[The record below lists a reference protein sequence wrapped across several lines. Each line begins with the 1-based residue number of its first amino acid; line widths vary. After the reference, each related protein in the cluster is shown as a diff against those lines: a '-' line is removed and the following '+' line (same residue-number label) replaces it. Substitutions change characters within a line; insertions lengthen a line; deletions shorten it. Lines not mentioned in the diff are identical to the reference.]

1 MMKILN
7 NLTNAFFAVGVV
19 FTACPV
25 ASCMDSKP
33 TNARLADPIVAEE
46 DVVADSTIYGT
57 CGENTAMSSLELI
70 TDAGDTLR
78 FFISDTDEDVQTV
91 QGGMLAGDRMAV
103 VAGESI
109 DGERY
114 ANKIINLTTLQGH
127 WTSLDKNFEI
137 QEGGE
142 VRSDVKAEHNPWTS
156 WKILNGH
163 LLLNR
168 DTFDIRVLGND
179 TLSLENGQGIFVYKR
194 L

>member
-1 MMKILN
+1 MKRLN
-7 NLTNAFFAVGVV
+7 NLTYVFFAVGVALTV
-19 FTACPV
+19 CAV
-25 ASCMDSKP
+25 VSCKDSKP
-33 TNARLADPIVAEE
+33 SNALQEAPVVAEE
-46 DVVADSTIYGT
+46 EVVADSTIYGT
-57 CGENTAMSSLELI
+57 CGPNTAMSSLELI

-78 FFISDTDEDVQTV
+78 FFITDADDDVQTV
-91 QGGMLAGDRMAV
+91 QGGMLSGDRMAV
-103 VAGESI
+103 VAGETV

-114 ANKIINLTTLQGH
+114 ARKIINLTTLQGH